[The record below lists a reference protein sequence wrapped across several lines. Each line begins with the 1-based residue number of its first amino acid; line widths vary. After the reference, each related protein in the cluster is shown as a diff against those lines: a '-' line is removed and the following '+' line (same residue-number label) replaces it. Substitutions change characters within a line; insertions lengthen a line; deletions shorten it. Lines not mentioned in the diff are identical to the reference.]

1 MIKFTSS
8 TRGAFNDEESDDEPF
23 KDNTWNQ
30 YGKLGDTLLGGNS
43 KDNDKSKKQ
52 NKLPFEYENGD
63 FGSHNELKTSESFS
77 EHSGFKAYLR
87 WFDGWSI
94 EQYQHDFEK
103 FEF

>member
-43 KDNDKSKKQ
+43 KDNDKSKK
-52 NKLPFEYENGD
+52 
-63 FGSHNELKTSESFS
+63 
-77 EHSGFKAYLR
+77 
-87 WFDGWSI
+87 
-94 EQYQHDFEK
+94 
-103 FEF
+103 